1 MIIDASFMRE
11 CLAATRQACEII
23 KKNWNSPH
31 AVRHKG
37 AIDLVTETDLA
48 VQEFLRASLSSLLP
62 EASFVGEE
70 SDTPGGR
77 PDPDRGLCWI
87 VDPVDGTTNFVHR
100 IPFVGTS
107 VALCEN
113 GHPILGIVNV
123 PMLGECFHAIKDGQ
137 AFLNNVPVIASTVDS
152 LTDALACTGFPYEV
166 QPRLPALMDRLER
179 VLPATQ
185 GLRRLGAASVDLA
198 YVACGRLDVFYED
211 GLRPWDMAAGWLLVE
226 RAGGLATHFDG
237 SPLKFNGSLLATNGL
252 VHESMVETLTGARSV
267 S

>member
-1 MIIDASFMRE
+1 MLIDASFIRI
-11 CLAATRQACEII
+11 CLTAARQAGEII

-48 VQEFLRASLSSLLP
+48 VQEFLRASLSALLP
-62 EASFVGEE
+62 QAAFVGEE
-70 SDTPGGR
+70 TDIPGQR
-77 PDPDRGLCWI
+77 PDPDKGLCWI

-107 VALCEN
+107 IALCEN
-113 GHPILGIVNV
+113 GRPILGIVNA
-123 PMLGECFHAIKDGQ
+123 PMLGECFHAVKDGG
-137 AFLNNVPVIASTVDS
+137 AFLNDEPINASTVDA

-166 QPRLPALMDRLER
+166 KPQLPVLMDRLER

-237 SPLKFNGSLLATNGL
+237 STLRFNGSVLATNGL
-252 VHESMVETLTGARSV
+252 VHDAMVAALTGNV